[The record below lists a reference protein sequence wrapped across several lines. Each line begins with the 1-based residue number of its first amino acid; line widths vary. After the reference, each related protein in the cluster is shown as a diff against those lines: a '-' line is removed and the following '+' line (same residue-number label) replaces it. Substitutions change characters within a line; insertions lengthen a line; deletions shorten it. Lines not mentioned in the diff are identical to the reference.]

1 MKFLKIRDVKTPQ
14 RGTSQSAGIDFFIPN
29 DHPTNNMDKS
39 IFVQPGQSALIPS
52 GIKAKVPQG
61 YALVAMNKSGVAT
74 KKGLAVGACVVD
86 EDYQGEI
93 HLHVVN
99 VGDKTVTLEP
109 GEKLVQML
117 LIPVFYAIPKEVN
130 SEEELFG
137 GEQTDR
143 GQGGFGST
151 GSGRVYK
158 VNEIIMF
165 RLPYEVQESRFKVIS
180 EFKADNKDEILKNL
194 NNLTKIESE

>member
-29 DHPTNNMDKS
+29 DHPTNNLNKC

-74 KKGLAVGACVVD
+74 KKGLIVGACVVD

-93 HLHVVN
+93 HLHVIN
-99 VGDKTVTLEP
+99 ASDKTVSLEP

-117 LIPVFYAIPKEVN
+117 LISVFYDILEEVN
-130 SEEELFG
+130 SEEDLFE

-151 GSGRVYK
+151 GNGLNVEFK
-158 VNEIIMF
+158 VGEIISF
-165 RLPYEVQESRFKVIS
+165 RIPYEKEYKTYRVKKPFSTDGSKEQ
-180 EFKADNKDEILKNL
+180 ILKHFD
-194 NNLTKIESE
+194 KIELC